1 MAAVLKGDEWVPEPD
16 LTWWNPDVLV
26 TLETDAIGL
35 VTGQETPDSI
45 LQAMDAAW
53 KQGPS

>member
-1 MAAVLKGDEWVPEPD
+1 VLNPSV
-16 LTWWNPDVLV
+16 TWWNPNVL
-26 TLETDAIGL
+26 LALFTDGIGL

-53 KQGPS
+53 KQGPA

>member
-1 MAAVLKGDEWVPEPD
+1 MAPVLKQHAYVVDP
-16 LTWWNPDVLV
+16 TQNWWNADVLAA
-26 TLETDAIGL
+26 LETDDFGL
-35 VTGQETPDSI
+35 FTGQSTPDSI

>member
-1 MAAVLKGDEWVPEPD
+1 VLNPGV
-16 LTWWNPDVLV
+16 TWWNRNVLV
-26 TLETDAIGL
+26 TLDTDAIGL
-35 VTGQETPDSI
+35 VTGQETIDSI